1 MRWGRRVERMRGEG
15 VDGGDR
21 VKVVG
26 AELRSRR
33 LGTRTHH
40 DTNH

>member
-33 LGTRTHH
+33 RIDRRH
-40 DTNH
+40 